1 MLFRLFRRSFFPKVN
16 CFAKMVF
23 LAEYLKQIYADYL
36 KKQGPE
42 FFRGCYI
49 FGLAMICGH
58 ELHEFTR
65 IDLSMIT

>member
-1 MLFRLFRRSFFPKVN
+1 
-16 CFAKMVF
+16 MVF